1 MKIILACAALLTV
14 SQGRAQTSGSFPSF
28 PSLGEFRAE
37 MPQPALTTIDELL
50 EILRDPVRQDPRV
63 VLSALDQIGD
73 WTRVMT
79 PEQEARVIF
88 ALEGAADS
96 ASLFPQARA
105 KALDALSKTA
115 VRARNEST
123 YSRAVE
129 AIVRIAG
136 ADNPQDS
143 RRDLRLPALLALA
156 RTAPQLPEFD
166 RSLTQRVMGVAFG
179 VLDQGYDRQENLA
192 AMRIVRAYL
201 HGHGAQGLFRD
212 PELARRAEYALISP
226 YERDLMRVY
235 GDFNRG
241 PEFRYELV
249 RSLAAVAWTRAVDGG
264 NLPHRARGVLSQMA
278 QNETDPT
285 VKRLACIYSRDASC
299 RGFSPF

>member
-1 MKIILACAALLTV
+1 M
-14 SQGRAQTSGSFPSF
+14 
-28 PSLGEFRAE
+28 GEFRAE

-50 EILRDPVRQDPRV
+50 EILRDPVRQDPKV
-63 VLSALDQIGD
+63 VLSVLDQLAD
-73 WTRVMT
+73 WSRVMT
-79 PEQEARVIF
+79 AEQEARVVF
-88 ALEGAADS
+88 SLEGAADS
-96 ASLFPQARA
+96 PFLFPQARA

-115 VRARNEST
+115 VRARNESS
-123 YSRAVE
+123 YRQAVE

-156 RTAPQLPEFD
+156 RTAPMLPEFD
-166 RSLTQRVMGVAFG
+166 RSLTQRVMATAFG
-179 VLDQGYDRQENLA
+179 VLEQGYDRQENLA
-192 AMRIVRAYL
+192 AMRIVHAYL

-212 PELARRAEYALISP
+212 PELARRAENSLIAP

-235 GDFNRG
+235 GDSNRG

-249 RSLAAVAWTRAVDGG
+249 RSLAPIAWTRALDGG

-285 VKRLACIYSRDASC
+285 VKRLACLYSRDASC
-299 RGFSPF
+299 RGQYPF